1 MKLSSVFED
10 KIRERDEIVRLL
22 PGGDRLEAER
32 LNERACVLVVDDEP
46 EITASVAELLE
57 REYCV
62 LAANSAEEALVLLE
76 QNTVSVILT
85 DQRMPSGTGADLLA
99 RSLDVAPEVTRIL
112 FTGYS
117 DISAVIEAVNK
128 GQIYYYLTK
137 PWRPEELQAILR
149 RGLERY
155 RLVTQNHLL
164 LDELAKA
171 NEVLEERVRVRTER
185 LKRQNSALREARQRI
200 ETLSRKDALT
210 GLANR
215 GWLDETLSIE
225 VERSRRHASRLSV
238 IMGDLDHFKTVNDSF
253 GHLVGDRVLQA
264 AADVFRETVR
274 MTDLAGR
281 FGGEEFLVVLPNT
294 GEAEACALAERLRG
308 RFEQMPVTFRP
319 EPVTGSFGVAEWR
332 AGESAG
338 DLVGR
343 ADKALYEAKRAGRNR
358 VCSAESI
365 ERQE

>member
-1 MKLSSVFED
+1 MTLNPVFED
-10 KIRERDEIVRLL
+10 KIRERGETVQTL
-22 PGGDRLEAER
+22 PGMDALDAGR

-46 EITASVAELLE
+46 EITASVAALLE
-57 REYCV
+57 REHCV
-62 LAANSAEEALVLLE
+62 LVANSADEALTLLE

-99 RSLDVAPEVTRIL
+99 RSLNVAPEVTRIL

-128 GQIYYYLTK
+128 GQVYYYLTK
-137 PWRPEELQAILR
+137 PWKPEELRAILG
-149 RGLERY
+149 RGVERY

-171 NEVLEERVRVRTER
+171 NAELEERVRVRTER
-185 LKRQNSALREARQRI
+185 LKRQNRALREARHRI
-200 ETLSRKDALT
+200 EMLSRKDALT

-215 GWLDETLSIE
+215 GWLDESLTLE
-225 VERSRRHASRLSV
+225 VERCRRYGSRLSI
-238 IMGDLDHFKTVNDSF
+238 IMGDLDHFKAVNDSF

-264 AADVFRETVR
+264 AADVLQTTAR

-294 GEAEACALAERLRG
+294 GEAEASALAERLRE

-332 AGESAG
+332 LGESPG

-343 ADKALYEAKRAGRNR
+343 ADQALYEAKRTGRNR
-358 VCSAESI
+358 VGCGGDVET
-365 ERQE
+365 QE